1 MTHATFTKQGQ
12 EYSLRFSIHYLP
24 FITDVWFFSTNGGGG
39 LNHGPLD
46 LAHIYVSWVK
56 LLLAYY
62 ICMVE
67 IQR

>member
-46 LAHIYVSWVK
+46 LAHIYVS
-56 LLLAYY
+56 
-62 ICMVE
+62 
-67 IQR
+67 